1 MTDKKENR
9 ENKYLSGISK
19 YFPILLIATCILI
32 VCSILWLFT
41 TAYTGT
47 FDSIIPQQDFT
58 PDESQI
64 RGSLGALGDY
74 FGGIL
79 NPIFSFV
86 TILLLLISLFY
97 QRKELRL
104 TREELAKSSVALSKT
119 ESHAAEQSEI
129 AKKQLDHLLAQENN
143 KVICGLVERQN
154 SKLSGLLHKQPLSV
168 RDSRTFSLLVSIEV
182 FYFMNRSPPH
192 EIKLRTHTVETCA
205 LHYAEVIKILMAEC
219 SVKSLKTTYL
229 HEFIM
234 LIFDLMNING
244 CFLRGGRYKR
254 LVASLSEIHTLSK
267 DDTLDDLIK
276 MIIRENQ
283 DDKLEC
289 YANLAKE
296 SSSKFRNKG

>member
-1 MTDKKENR
+1 MKNKKEN
-9 ENKYLSGISK
+9 KYILGMSK
-19 YFPILLIATCILI
+19 YFPILLIATCVLI

-58 PDESQI
+58 PYESQI

-119 ESHAAEQSEI
+119 ESHAAAQSEI

-143 KVICGLVERQN
+143 KVICGLVEHQSN
-154 SKLSGLLHKQPLSV
+154 KLSDLLHKQPLSV
-168 RDSRTFSLLVSIEV
+168 RDPRTFSLLVSIEV
-182 FYFMNRSPPH
+182 FHFMNRTPPR
-192 EIKLRTHTVETCA
+192 EIKLRAISIETCV

-219 SVKSLKTTYL
+219 SVKAVKVNYL

-234 LIFDLMNING
+234 LVFDLMNTNG
-244 CFLRGGRYKR
+244 CFLGGGRYKR
-254 LVASLSEIHTLSK
+254 LVASLSEILVLSK
-267 DDTLDDLIK
+267 DETLDDLIQ

-289 YANLAKE
+289 YAKLAKD
-296 SSSKFRNKG
+296 SCSNFRNKG